1 MSKLVYVGGI
11 PGVGKT
17 TICSELCKQLS
28 QCVYV
33 SSGEFKRV
41 ESRKRYGK
49 NLSSLNQEESYQ
61 INKWFFE
68 EPIEELTRNKE
79 FIFVIDTHYTYTH
92 PENIGEFVNLCPDE
106 VIPALDLLVL
116 FEVNPEEVIERRI
129 NRGRDRDSINKSQ
142 VYLEYKAEMEEAKRI
157 SITYEKPLRI
167 ISTLPEKKN
176 VIKEFKKTLETY
188 FISA

>member
-1 MSKLVYVGGI
+1 
-11 PGVGKT
+11 
-17 TICSELCKQLS
+17 
-28 QCVYV
+28 
-33 SSGEFKRV
+33 
-41 ESRKRYGK
+41 
-49 NLSSLNQEESYQ
+49 
-61 INKWFFE
+61 
-68 EPIEELTRNKE
+68 
-79 FIFVIDTHYTYTH
+79 
-92 PENIGEFVNLCPDE
+92 EFVNLCPDE